1 MTAPTPYLHLPGN
14 ARDALTFYGE
24 VFGCA
29 VQLHTFDEF
38 KRTDGPADAIAH
50 GYLAEGPV
58 ALFAAD
64 VTGDEPPY
72 RCEGM
77 MLSLLGTTDPSTL
90 RTWFSRLSEGGRVVD
105 ALQARP
111 WGASD
116 GQVIDRYGLH
126 WLIGFE
132 GDEID

>member
-1 MTAPTPYLHLPGN
+1 MTDPTPYVLFPGI
-14 ARDALTFYGE
+14 AGEALTFYGD

-29 VQLHTFDEF
+29 VQLHTFAEF
-38 KRTDGPADAIAH
+38 NRADGPADAIAH
-50 GYLAEGPV
+50 GGLVGGLV
-58 ALFAAD
+58 ALSGAD
-64 VTGDEPPY
+64 VSGNERPV
-72 RCEGM
+72 RSEGL
-77 MLSLLGTTDPSTL
+77 MLALLGTADPSTL

-105 ALQARP
+105 DLQKRP

-132 GDEID
+132 GDESD